1 MPTLV
6 LAGVASIGWGVSDF
20 VGGLLVRSFGVAAI
34 TVLSQVAGLL
44 AVAAVVA
51 STGASVE
58 GEGFLLGLAAG
69 GCGVVSI
76 TAFYRAMALGT
87 MSVVS
92 PLVACGS
99 IIPFTLAIATGEH
112 LSGPAIVG
120 ALVAVVGAVLTSTP
134 EHALRGARRNALFL
148 ALLAAVATGFYIYL
162 LGLASKAGGAFS
174 AVLGARLGTV
184 SLLVLVAVR
193 LRPTLRLPRRWLVI
207 AAAVGVGT
215 TTSLVL
221 FSVAADRGLISI
233 ASILA
238 SLYPVVTVLLAH
250 VFLSE
255 RLRAL
260 QVVGVSLAL
269 GGIALLAG
277 A

>member
-1 MPTLV
+1 MLTVV

-20 VGGLLVRSFGVAAI
+20 IGGLLVRSFGVAAI

-44 AVAAVVA
+44 ALVGVIAG
-51 STGASVE
+51 TGAALD

-99 IIPFTLAIATGEH
+99 VIPFTLAILTGED
-112 LSGPAIVG
+112 LSGAAILG
-120 ALVAVVGAVLTSTP
+120 ALIAVAGAVLTSTP
-134 EHALRGARRNALFL
+134 EHALQGARRDAVFL
-148 ALLAAVATGFYIYL
+148 ALLAAFATGFYIYF
-162 LGLASKAGGAFS
+162 LGIGSKAGGAFS
-174 AVLGARLGTV
+174 SVLGARLGIV
-184 SLLVLVAVR
+184 VLMVLIAMR
-193 LRPTLRLPRRWLVI
+193 LRPRLRMPGRWLVI
-207 AAAVGVGT
+207 AALVGVST
-215 TTSLVL
+215 TASLVL
-221 FSVAADRGLISI
+221 FSVAADRGLIST

-260 QVVGVSLAL
+260 QAVGVTLAL

-277 A
+277 N